1 MATNG
6 QGQGKMWALG
16 KKVGARVC
24 WQQEKQEINEK
35 SRKLGKKLVVWKDGN
50 YKNGIPSQKHNLP
63 LKMQE
68 GNCVL

>member
-16 KKVGARVC
+16 KKVGARGYL
-24 WQQEKQEINEK
+24 QQEKQEINEK

-50 YKNGIPSQKHNLP
+50 YKK
-63 LKMQE
+63 
-68 GNCVL
+68 